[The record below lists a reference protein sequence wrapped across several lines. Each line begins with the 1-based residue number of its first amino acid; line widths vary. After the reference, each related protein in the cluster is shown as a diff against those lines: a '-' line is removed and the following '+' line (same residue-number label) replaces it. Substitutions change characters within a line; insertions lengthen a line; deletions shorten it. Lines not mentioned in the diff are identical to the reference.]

1 MKGIQNNG
9 LDKLPIPQWVPTVS
23 LLGKLGNYQ
32 SDFIRQFPLCLLPP
46 PPPPPFK
53 ISVFWRK
60 SKIPKNSNWIFKKTT
75 SRNISMGILRHEVQ
89 GRGEDTELAS

>member
-1 MKGIQNNG
+1 MGWTNFPFHSG
-9 LDKLPIPQWVPTVS
+9 FPPSPY
-23 LLGKLGNYQ
+23 LGNWETTRVTSSGNSLSVY
-32 SDFIRQFPLCLLPP
+32 FLPP
-46 PPPPPFK
+46 PPPRFK